1 MTKQR
6 KHLKKGPK
14 RVLLA
19 IVIVAVIFLGCEVI
33 EYQII
38 HNMERTPVEIHEN
51 TYYTARDFGLI
62 VEKSPYDF
70 NINGIDD
77 YTDILNGAKI
87 VAEINPIYISKYYAG
102 GYPPENEGVCTD
114 VIWRALME
122 AGYLL
127 KDMMAKD
134 IRDTYDEDV
143 YGIEIVDDNIDF
155 RRVGNQETFLKRYA
169 TSLTTDIEDIKEF
182 MPGDIVT
189 FNDSEH
195 IAIISDKRNAHG
207 IPYLIQ
213 NSDEEQTEKEE
224 DVLEITDMVV
234 TGHYRFTYNE
244 NLKELIDSL

>member
-1 MTKQR
+1 MS
-6 KHLKKGPK
+6 
-14 RVLLA
+14 A
-19 IVIVAVIFLGCEVI
+19 
-33 EYQII
+33 
-38 HNMERTPVEIHEN
+38 
-51 TYYTARDFGLI
+51 
-62 VEKSPYDF
+62 
-70 NINGIDD
+70 NIMQVGI
-77 YTDILNGAKI
+77 
-87 VAEINPIYISKYYAG
+87 
-102 GYPPENEGVCTD
+102 PPENEGVCTD

-213 NSDEEQTEKEE
+213 NSDEKQTEKEE